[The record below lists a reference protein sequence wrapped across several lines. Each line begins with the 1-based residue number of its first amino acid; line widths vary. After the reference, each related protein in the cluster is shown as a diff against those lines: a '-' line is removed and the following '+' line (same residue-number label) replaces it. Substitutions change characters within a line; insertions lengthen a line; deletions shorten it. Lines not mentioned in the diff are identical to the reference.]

1 MYRIVIWRVTMI
13 YVFSITAIYTLI
25 KQRDKLLKEKR
36 NLVLYLVLSVMG
48 IALGVVY
55 LLNPYIPS
63 LTMYMEKYMK

>member
-1 MYRIVIWRVTMI
+1 MI